1 MLRTTFWNCH
11 FCLFPGP
18 YHQPPPGQQIPALQT
33 SHGHLHR
40 EPLCRSVV
48 LQVCDVFSL
57 PLLWMWPFK
66 APAALYCITWAGTQR
81 TWLSAEG
88 QLDSALC
95 CDLVAR
101 RVNEMLIVPPGW
113 WNVKLCLAP
122 TSLFPHIYHMHT
134 HRITHIFT
142 TCSSH
147 RLSSSHSV
155 PAKIPRSLPLFF
167 FCTHPLTPKLFYL
180 WCCFI
185 RGVTL

>member
-57 PLLWMWPFK
+57 RLLWMWPFK

-95 CDLVAR
+95 CDLVAG

-167 FCTHPLTPKLFYL
+167 LHAPTHA
-180 WCCFI
+180 
-185 RGVTL
+185 